1 MREPLISATFILDS
15 DLLII
20 EAIGDAEVFLGCD
33 KQDALNRPLA
43 QVSVELGHML
53 KGIIEKAGRGRGVEN
68 YALAYKVDRRLV
80 GLRASAIPYP
90 LAALGKTGILVTL
103 ISPEEKPELLAEV
116 SRSERHPCP
125 FPAWRKSA
133 RWLARKTS
141 RPSRTPS
148 SSWTRAGA

>member
-33 KQDALNRPLA
+33 KKDALGRPLA
-43 QVSVELGHML
+43 QVSVELDHML

-68 YALAYKVDRRLV
+68 YALAYKVERRLV
-80 GLRASAIPYP
+80 ALRVSAIPYP

-103 ISPEEKPELLAEV
+103 ISTEDKPNPW
-116 SRSERHPCP
+116 RKNRGSERCP
-125 FPAWRKSA
+125 SHSPAWRRSA

-141 RPSRTPS
+141 RPSRIPS
-148 SSWTRAGA
+148 SSWIRAGA